1 MVKTSKNICLKNPE
15 IPSHHYGEQ
24 LQLWAAFG
32 QSAIILH
39 VLNVDR

>member
-1 MVKTSKNICLKNPE
+1 MVKTSQKIGLKNPE
-15 IPSHHYGEQ
+15 IPSHHYSIQ

-32 QSAIILH
+32 QSAIIKH